1 MGAGAELKF
10 AVDIYLSMDLCA
22 LPRGYLFVCFAG
34 AEGKK
39 VRDSVRKLALQV
51 DEDTY
56 DDDLEMVR
64 FSSLFVF
71 L

>member
-1 MGAGAELKF
+1 MDAGADLNF
-10 AVDIYLSMDLCA
+10 VADINISMDLCA
-22 LPRGYLFVCFAG
+22 FPGGNLFVCFAG

-51 DEDTY
+51 DEDSF

-64 FSSLFVF
+64 FSSVFVF